1 MTEHQP
7 PESWRARVFAGDEEL
22 LARHAEMVAIDNVI
36 GLEAQVARLQHD
48 LKKAKERAKDLQA
61 VVRAR
66 DEELEAMRASR
77 SWRVGRALVRPLS
90 RLRG

>member
-1 MTEHQP
+1 MIDQQS
-7 PESWRARVFAGDEEL
+7 PEAWRERVFAADQEL
-22 LARHAEMVAIDNVI
+22 LGRHAEMVAIDNVI

-66 DEELEAMRASR
+66 DEELAAMRATPAGR
-77 SWRVGRALVRPLS
+77 GGRALGRPLS
-90 RLRG
+90 RQRG

>member
-1 MTEHQP
+1 
-7 PESWRARVFAGDEEL
+7 
-22 LARHAEMVAIDNVI
+22 MVAIDNVI

>member
-1 MTEHQP
+1 MIDQQS
-7 PESWRARVFAGDEEL
+7 PEAWRERVFAADEEL
-22 LARHAEMVAIDNVI
+22 LARHAELVAIDNVI

-48 LKKAKERAKDLQA
+48 LKKAKERTKDLQA
-61 VVRAR
+61 LVRAR
-66 DEELEAMRASR
+66 DEELAAMRASR